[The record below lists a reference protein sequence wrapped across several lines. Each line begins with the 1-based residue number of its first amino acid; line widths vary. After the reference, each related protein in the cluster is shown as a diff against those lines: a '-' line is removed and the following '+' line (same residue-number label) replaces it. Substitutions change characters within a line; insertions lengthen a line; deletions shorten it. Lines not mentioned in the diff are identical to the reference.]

1 MRRAALFACVL
12 RDSMKV
18 SCMVMAAREEEEPSL
33 TDALTRVTQPRCLR
47 SEKHVCS
54 PILLTQTQQGH
65 CAATLRAGLG
75 PPGSAS
81 LSFCGQ
87 LTPLLSNVP
96 QRDPPATASL
106 PSVTSLCGEVLQVGC
121 SCLQSQEGALRS
133 RMWVACVCESL
144 LCVLRAGI
152 SWMSDSLVLSRIGK
166 LTNIWPWF
174 FLPSGTQGTLG

>member
-12 RDSMKV
+12 REHESQLYGNG
-18 SCMVMAAREEEEPSL
+18 CQGGGG
-33 TDALTRVTQPRCLR
+33 ALPNRCLNQSHSAQMLKIREACLLSNPLNPDSTR
-47 SEKHVCS
+47 SLCS
-54 PILLTQTQQGH
+54 DTEGRSGATWLRLPFIL
-65 CAATLRAGLG
+65 R
-75 PPGSAS
+75 
-81 LSFCGQ
+81 Q